1 MWLSVVPEKGPLN
14 GGEVCMSFVYCAVQI
29 SHVFLSEIITFSALT
44 LLVGCQ
50 EEHPTSKKAEL

>member
-14 GGEVCMSFVYCAVQI
+14 GGLSFVYCAVQI

-44 LLVGCQ
+44 LLVGRQ
-50 EEHPTSKKAEL
+50 EEHPTNKKTEL

>member
-14 GGEVCMSFVYCAVQI
+14 GGGCVSFVYCAVQI

-50 EEHPTSKKAEL
+50 EEHPTSNKTEL